1 MPDWLEVQDRRGR
14 NVLINLGNVLKIEG
28 DGKLTASINFIDGSM
43 LSCGLDYQALA
54 HCLTAK
60 TTESEKR

>member
-28 DGKLTASINFIDGSM
+28 DGKLTASIN
-43 LSCGLDYQALA
+43 LHRWLDAVMRA
-54 HCLTAK
+54 
-60 TTESEKR
+60 